1 MQQLKKI
8 FKTSGKTSAII
19 LIYGVIV
26 QSNIVYLGMFLGS
39 LLSILSLYMMSLD
52 AKKIIYS
59 SNPKKIIMLGYL
71 KRYAIYLL
79 FLGVMVKFWG
89 LPMLIGSAIG
99 LLNTKFN
106 IYFLTFSENIY
117 KFKAKYFK

>member
-1 MQQLKKI
+1 MQDLKKV
-8 FKTSGKTSAII
+8 FKTSGKTSAVIF
-19 LIYGVIV
+19 IYGVIV

-39 LLSILSLYMMSLD
+39 LISILSLYMMAID

-59 SNPKKIIMLGYL
+59 SNPKKIMLLGYL
-71 KRYAIYLL
+71 KRYAIYLF
-79 FLGVMVKFWG
+79 FLGVMVKLWG

-117 KFKAKYFK
+117 KLKKKYFR